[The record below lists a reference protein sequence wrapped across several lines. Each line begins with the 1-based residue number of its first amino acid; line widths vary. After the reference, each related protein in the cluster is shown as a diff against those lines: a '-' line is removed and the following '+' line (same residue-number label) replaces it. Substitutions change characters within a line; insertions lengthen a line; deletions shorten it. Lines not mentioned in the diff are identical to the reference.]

1 MLTVWRLDGARGV
14 LLAALAVM
22 AGLFVFW
29 RWLTRG
35 KPLKAETP
43 AQQAEVRAIRE
54 LEDKGVQNKM
64 ASLVILKEGWLTTFV
79 TRAVLF
85 LFNIL
90 YRTVFTDLT
99 PGRLAG
105 LHTIHFGHWTL
116 LDLELST
123 GRRRRRRAS
132 RRRVMFLSNYDGSW
146 ETYLDDFLENLFQ
159 RRRDDLGRRR
169 RVPEAARRADL
180 QVLGAHADGGVARVV
195 SGLSHAHRRQHRQQR
210 PDPEGTAQSS

>member
-1 MLTVWRLDGARGV
+1 MSRHQAAVTGFWQSRARSKSSRSDSRGSRISSRSSHRGCATGESFSVLLRWLLVAAGFLLAYLWRLDGARGV

-22 AGLFVFW
+22 VGIVVFW

-43 AQQAEVRAIRE
+43 AQKAEVRAIRE

-64 ASLVILKEGWLTTFV
+64 ASLVILKDGWLTTFV

-85 LFNIL
+85 FFNIL

-116 LDLELST
+116 LDLDTTHRWPQAE
-123 GRRRRRRAS
+123 
-132 RRRVMFLSNYDGSW
+132 
-146 ETYLDDFLENLFQ
+146 
-159 RRRDDLGRRR
+159 
-169 RVPEAARRADL
+169 
-180 QVLGAHADGGVARVV
+180 GA
-195 SGLSHAHRRQHRQQR
+195 
-210 PDPEGTAQSS
+210 